1 MRRVYRPGV
10 DPTTAEPPE
19 GSMATAH
26 EQRFTPQEYLARE
39 RAARDSKNEYINGYL
54 YAMSGASLEHNQI
67 VSNLSREIGAQIRGR
82 PCRILTNDMRV
93 KVPETEM
100 YTYPDAVIVCGKP
113 ALEDQHFDTLLNPT
127 IIIEVLS
134 PSTERHDRGE
144 KWGHYRQLESLQS
157 YVLVAQDS
165 ARVEMFTRQAD
176 LWIFSEV
183 SSGGILH
190 LEAAGCTVPLEAI
203 YEQVDFAAAEE
214 RIAARSRG

>member
-1 MRRVYRPGV
+1 
-10 DPTTAEPPE
+10 
-19 GSMATAH
+19 MATAH

-39 RAARDSKNEYINGYL
+39 RAARDSKNEYINGYI

-67 VSNLSREIGAQIRGR
+67 VFNLAGELYTLLRGG
-82 PCRILTNDMRV
+82 PCRAFSNDMRV
-93 KVPETEM
+93 KVPQTEM
-100 YTYPDAVIVCGKP
+100 YTYPDIVIVCGKP
-113 ALEDQHFDTLLNPT
+113 ALEDEHFDTLMNPT
-127 IIIEVLS
+127 VIIEVLS

-183 SSGGILH
+183 SDKGVLH
-190 LEAAGCTVPLEAI
+190 LEAAGCSVPLEAI
-203 YEQVDFAAAEE
+203 YEQVEFGAAEE
-214 RIAARSRG
+214 RRTARSRG

>member
-1 MRRVYRPGV
+1 
-10 DPTTAEPPE
+10 
-19 GSMATAH
+19 MATAH

-39 RAARDSKNEYINGYL
+39 RAARDSKNEYINGYI

-67 VSNLSREIGAQIRGR
+67 VSNLTREIGAQVRGG

-113 ALEDQHFDTLLNPT
+113 TLEDQHFDTLMNPT
-127 IIIEVLS
+127 IIIEVHS
-134 PSTERHDRGE
+134 PATERYDRGE
-144 KWGHYRQLESLQS
+144 KWAHYQRLESLQS

-165 ARVEMFTRQAD
+165 ARVETFTRQAD

-183 SSGGILH
+183 SGGGVLH
-190 LEAAGCTVPLEAI
+190 LAAAGCSVPLEAI
-203 YEQVDFAAAEE
+203 YEQVEFRAAEE
-214 RIAARSRG
+214 RRTAQSCG